1 MKALFSDFTDYPKE
15 DGMTTIVIGGGPAG
29 MITAYYSS
37 LSGNRTI
44 LIEKNEKLGKKLYI
58 TGKGR
63 CNVTNDCDVN
73 DFFTNVISN
82 PRFLTSAIFNFT
94 PNDLMALLESH
105 GLPLKTERGNRVFP
119 VSDKSSDVIKTLTEM
134 LKSVNVEIKLGE
146 TVLAVKQKDGAV
158 TSVKTDFTEYPCDK
172 AVVATGGIS
181 YPLTGSTGDGY
192 KFAKMLGHTITPPV
206 QALVPFMIKGGYC
219 AELSGLTLKNVSLN
233 VFRNGKIIVSEFGE
247 LLFTHTGVSGPVVL
261 TASSKINRFSPS
273 ELSMYIDLKPALD
286 EETLDKRIV
295 RDFEEQKNK
304 ELKNSL
310 NKLLP
315 SSLVS
320 EVIKRSGIKEY
331 KKNNEITREERKKLV
346 EILKK
351 FTLDYQGLC
360 PFSQAVVTAG
370 GVSVN
375 QINPKTMESKLVKGL
390 FFAGEVID
398 VDAKTGGFNLQIAFA
413 TGVKAGSN

>member
-1 MKALFSDFTDYPKE
+1 
-15 DGMTTIVIGGGPAG
+15 MTTIVIGGGPAG

>member
-1 MKALFSDFTDYPKE
+1 
-15 DGMTTIVIGGGPAG
+15 MTTIVIGGGPAG

-158 TSVKTDFTEYPCDK
+158 TSVKTDLAEYPCDK

-192 KFAKMLGHTITPPV
+192 KFAKTLGHTITPPV

-331 KKNNEITREERKKLV
+331 KKNNEITREERKRLV
-346 EILKK
+346 EVLKK
-351 FTLDYQGLC
+351 FALDYQGLC